1 MKKLKP
7 FQIASAT
14 ALILI
19 AGLGLSCNNKAE
31 AQAPPKSEYVFT
43 PLKEIKVLPV
53 TSQGRSGTCWAYS
66 TGSFLES
73 EIMRKTGEA
82 IDLSEMYFVRSAY
95 LMKAQNYVYRQGTA
109 RFTEGGLS
117 HDPIVGLREFGL
129 VPESAYSGL
138 LPGKSEN
145 NHTDLIT
152 ELDTAVKR
160 FAIPANKLGAG
171 WRKEIPEIID
181 KHIGKAPCEFSYKGK
196 IYTPETFLA
205 YTKLNPDDY
214 LTITSFS
221 HLPFYLPVELSIPA
235 NWANERFYN
244 LPLDEFIANIN
255 HAIQNG
261 YSLALDLDAT
271 EPTFTAEIGV
281 MPADTSDRKLALTS
295 IRPEKKIDQQIRQVA
310 FENFE
315 TTDDHLIHI
324 TGTAKD
330 QKGNLYYKCKN
341 SWGRSAGRR
350 GYVYLSVSYMRMK
363 GISILLHRDGLMPE
377 TKSKLSKE
385 I

>member
-1 MKKLKP
+1 MKKFKALP
-7 FQIASAT
+7 VTIALAVISV
-14 ALILI
+14 
-19 AGLGLSCNNKAE
+19 LGISCNNKVE
-31 AQAPPKSEYVFT
+31 AQAPPKSEYIFT
-43 PLKEIKVLPV
+43 PVKEIKVLPV
-53 TSQGRSGTCWAYS
+53 SSQGRSGTCWAYS

-73 EIMRKTGEA
+73 EIMRKTGES

-95 LMKAQNYVYRQGTA
+95 LMKTQNYVYRQGTA
-109 RFTEGGLS
+109 RFTEGGLN
-117 HDPIVGLREFGL
+117 HDPILGLREFGL
-129 VPESAYSGL
+129 LPESAYSGL
-138 LPGKSEN
+138 LPGKKEN
-145 NHTDLIT
+145 NHADLIA

-160 FAIPANKLGAG
+160 FAAPGNRLGAG
-171 WRKEIPEIID
+171 WRQEIPQIMD
-181 KHIGKAPCEFSYKGK
+181 KHMGKAPNEFTYKGK
-196 IYTPETFLA
+196 SYTSATFLT
-205 YTKLNPDDY
+205 YTTLNPDDY

-221 HLPFYLPVELSIPA
+221 HLPFYRPVELSIPA

-244 LPLDEFIANIN
+244 LPLDEFIANID
-255 HAIQNG
+255 HAIANG

-281 MPADTSDRKLALTS
+281 MPADTNDRKAAITS
-295 IRPEKKIDQQIRQVA
+295 IRPERKVDQQMRQAA

-330 QKGNLYYKCKN
+330 QSGNLYYKCKN

-350 GYVYLSVSYMRMK
+350 GYVYLSVAYMRMK
-363 GISILLHRDGLMPE
+363 GISVLLHKDGLMPE
-377 TKSKLSKE
+377 TRSKLSKG

>member
-1 MKKLKP
+1 MKKYEGLL
-7 FQIASAT
+7 IANAI
-14 ALILI
+14 AFILI
-19 AGLGLSCNNKAE
+19 SALGVSCNNEVE
-31 AQAPPKSEYVFT
+31 AQAPPKSEYAFT
-43 PLKEIKVLPV
+43 SIKEIKVLPV

-73 EIMRKTGEA
+73 EIIRKTGES

-95 LMKAQNYVYRQGTA
+95 LMKAQNYIYRQGTS

-138 LPGKSEN
+138 LPGKNEN
-145 NHTDLIT
+145 NHAELIA
-152 ELDTAVKR
+152 ELDSTVKR
-160 FAIPANKLGAG
+160 FAAPANKLGAG
-171 WRKEIPEIID
+171 WRKKIPEIMD
-181 KHIGKAPCEFSYKGK
+181 KHMGK
-196 IYTPETFLA
+196 TPEEFVYHGKTYTAESFLA
-205 YTKLNPDDY
+205 YTKLDPDDY

-221 HLPFYLPVELSIPA
+221 HLPFYREVELSIPA

-244 LPLDEFIANIN
+244 VPLDEFIANID
-255 HAIQNG
+255 HAITKG

-281 MPADTSDRKLALTS
+281 IPADTNDRKVAVTS
-295 IRPEKKIDQQIRQVA
+295 IRPEKKVDQKMRQAA

-330 QKGNLYYKCKN
+330 QFGNLYYKCKN

-350 GYVYLSVSYMRMK
+350 GYVYLSVAYMRMK
-363 GISILLHRDGLMPE
+363 GISVLLHKDGLLPE
-377 TKSKLSKE
+377 TKLKFNKK